1 MSASRAI
8 LLPTGMAMTF
18 SIGRPIVAPDPA
30 STRDDEE
37 TPPAPR
43 AARVVAIRDGKPVLR
58 EG

>member
-18 SIGRPIVAPDPA
+18 SIGRPVTVMDP
-30 STRDDEE
+30 ECPHHE
-37 TPPAPR
+37 VELQPEPR
-43 AARVVAIRDGKPVLR
+43 SNRVIALRDGKPVED